1 MEWKYESKKK
11 FLITIL
17 ICFLLGIAVVCGL
30 SYAQYGS
37 YNEQYNKKLTAMCM
51 EIEKKYPD
59 ITDVDI
65 IKLMNADG
73 KIDRDYFMRY
83 GIDISKDSV
92 VKQNGTI
99 FYRYLVIN
107 VITFLAGVSVVA
119 LVAYKMNGKQQRRI
133 CRIADYLKNINQGD
147 YSFYMEDSAEGN
159 LSILES
165 EVYKTTIMLK
175 ENADNSK
182 LDKQKLK
189 DSLSDISHQLKTPIT
204 SLLINLENLEN
215 NPDLDS
221 GRRNSLIGNAKRD
234 TNRISQMVGQLLTL
248 SRLDANVIE
257 FKKEKISL
265 GEIAGEAKA
274 NVDAL
279 ADLLGISV
287 IEENAKDAEASIIC
301 DGYWEKQA
309 ITNLVKNAVE
319 HAASRVVIRYM
330 NCELYKEIVVEND
343 GEPISEEDRKNV
355 FKRFYS
361 GQHSTTDSVGI
372 GLSLANA
379 VVKNDGGYI
388 VIESDENIPDS
399 GVKFIVRY
407 V

>member
-1 MEWKYESKKK
+1 MWKYESKKK

-17 ICFLLGIAVVCGL
+17 ICFVLGFAVVCGL
-30 SYAQYGS
+30 SYAQYRS

-51 EIEKKYPD
+51 EIEQKYPD

-73 KIDRDYFMRY
+73 KIDSDYFMRY
-83 GIDISKDSV
+83 GIDISRDSV
-92 VKQNGTI
+92 VKQNENI
-99 FYRYLVIN
+99 FYKYLCVNI
-107 VITFLAGVSVVA
+107 FA
-119 LVAYKMNGKQQRRI
+119 LVVGVAAVSFVAYRRNVKLQRQI
-133 CRIADYLKNINQGD
+133 CQIADYLKNINQGD
-147 YSFYMEDSAEGN
+147 YSFDMEDSTEGN

-215 NPDLDS
+215 NPDLDRT
-221 GRRNSLIGNAKRD
+221 RRNSLIGNAKRD

-257 FKKEKISL
+257 FKKEKVSL
-265 GEIAGEAKA
+265 GEIAGEAKS

-279 ADLLGISV
+279 ADLLEIQI
-287 IEENAKDAEASIIC
+287 IEENTKDAEAQIIC

-319 HAASRVVIRYM
+319 HATSCVTIKYM

-388 VIESDENIPDS
+388 VIESDENIPNS